1 MMEGIRS
8 RTAAIRITKREDT
21 TAFPKCFMV
30 TPAFLLILMKT
41 SRKEKAAA
49 AGAFR
54 LQLSFLCTENSIAP
68 LPVRFKRQFMLFVLF

>member
-1 MMEGIRS
+1 
-8 RTAAIRITKREDT
+8 
-21 TAFPKCFMV
+21 
-30 TPAFLLILMKT
+30 MKT